1 MVGSLLQA
9 AAQLAS
15 GSVFDDFN
23 AAGSM
28 EPFVPAP
35 PNGSN
40 NEDQEK
46 CKGKGKGK
54 KKAEERPS
62 CDAVRNVYH
71 VSLEKTTCGHA

>member
-46 CKGKGKGK
+46 CKGKAKRRLRSDL
-54 KKAEERPS
+54 AAMRFEMCTMFP
-62 CDAVRNVYH
+62 
-71 VSLEKTTCGHA
+71 